1 MKKVLLTMLAVVMT
15 VVSYAQP
22 FAEFKAKAM
31 FPEHRVKQTMVVDRS
46 KQVMAKPNFLR
57 SNSDVD
63 LKSLKNLKK
72 EDFQSFTQRFADK
85 KMTRRSGGDISVD
98 LLQGDYVCAQN
109 QFALTESGLVPL
121 SPACMSTIVTIEA
134 GADNAVNIFGLMD
147 PEVAV
152 TGTFDPQTGVITIPG
167 GQKLTTDEEVGDVTM
182 TPIIAENFTAT
193 IGDGLI
199 LFNEPWVATY
209 IDSET
214 SKAAMYS
221 NVIGTVLFV
230 PNAVASYSYV
240 DEDSKQ
246 KVDANDRLYIQQDEK
261 TFKVSVFGL
270 FGMFCFDID
279 MLSDRTFYV
288 NYEQVLYKIYDYEF
302 NLLGY
307 PDAQSVDALVGQG
320 TENTLTAAMDW
331 GVFSLSINYPLTP
344 DCSPF
349 MIEFE
354 GEFLYPEKGSTVELP
369 AGLTPTAYKSYYTTA
384 QWNTETQKSD
394 YTKSEGTVNI
404 AFDNQDVYFQ
414 GLDLAIPSAW
424 VKGTFTANGD
434 SIIVP
439 VTYMGTSEDGDHYIG
454 GYGSGAEP
462 VALVFEYDANAK
474 TFYCPDY
481 VETFKSATAMME
493 LAYYGGLFI
502 GETKPTPVTM
512 PAGATVVEMPVTAQS
527 FDFSTMDWVD
537 ATDETS
543 KVGVYKN
550 GNEVYIQGLPAPN
563 YCMKGQMVETQG
575 SKGVVFPMGQIV
587 AENAYGFLMH
597 LYGIGY
603 DANDNPSETAYV
615 MMYDEAN
622 DYYEGANFFVLN
634 RSGLSSGFMDDT
646 FTMLCN
652 LGLAIGTKSTGIDA
666 VKAVKDIDVHAPA
679 YNMAGQRV
687 ADGFKGLVIKGGK
700 KYMVK

>member
-31 FPEHRVKQTMVVDRS
+31 FPEHRSKQAMVVDRS

-57 SNSDVD
+57 SNSNMD
-63 LKSLKNLKK
+63 LSSLKNLKK

-85 KMTRRSGGDISVD
+85 KMTRRAEGDYSVSD
-98 LLQGDYVCAQN
+98 LEGEYVCAMYQYG
-109 QFALTESGLVPL
+109 LTESGLVSL
-121 SPACMSTIVTIEA
+121 SPARIAAKVTIEA
-134 GADNAVNIFGLMD
+134 GANNTVSIYGLIN
-147 PEVAV
+147 PEVAI
-152 TGTFDPQTGVITIPG
+152 TGTFDPQTGVITITG

-193 IGDGLI
+193 IGDGCI
-199 LFNEPWVATY
+199 IFKEPWVATY

-214 SKAAMYS
+214 SKPKQYS
-221 NVIGTVLFV
+221 NVIGMVLFA
-230 PNAVASYSYV
+230 PNAVATYSYT
-240 DEDSKQ
+240 DSETKG
-246 KVDANDRLYIQQDEK
+246 KVDVEEQIYIQQDEK

-270 FGMFCFDID
+270 VSMLCFDID
-279 MLSDRTFYV
+279 MLSDKTFYV
-288 NYEQVLYKIYDYEF
+288 DPSQVVYNLYGYDF
-302 NLLGY
+302 NLFGY
-307 PDAQSVDALVGQG
+307 PDAQSIDALVGQG
-320 TENTLTAAMDW
+320 TVNTLTASMDW
-331 GVFSLSINYPLTP
+331 GVYGLSINYALTP
-344 DCSPF
+344 DYAPF
-349 MIEFE
+349 TIEFG

-369 AGLTPTAYKSYYTTA
+369 AGLTPTAYKSYYTTV
-384 QWNTETQKSD
+384 QWNGTEQKNT
-394 YTKSEGTVNI
+394 YTKCEGTVNV
-404 AFDNQDVYFQ
+404 AWNGQDVYFQ
-414 GLDLAIPSAW
+414 GIDLAIPTAW
-424 VKGTFTANGD
+424 VKGVFNAETAT
-434 SIIVP
+434 ITVP
-439 VTYMGTSEDGDHYIG
+439 VTYTGTSEDGEHYIG
-454 GYGSGAEP
+454 GYGSGAAP
-462 VALVFEYDANAK
+462 SPLVFEYDANAK
-474 TFYCPDY
+474 TFYCTDY
-481 VETFKSATAMME
+481 VETFKSATATME

-502 GETKPTPVTM
+502 GETKPTPVTL
-512 PAGATVVEMPVTAQS
+512 PVGATVVELPVTAQT
-527 FDFSTMDWVD
+527 FDFNTMDWVD

-550 GNEVYIQGLPAPN
+550 GNEVYIQGLPGPN
-563 YCMKGQMVETQG
+563 YCMKGQIVETQG

-615 MMYDEAN
+615 MMYDETN
-622 DYYEGANFFVLN
+622 NYFEGANFFVLN

-652 LGLAIGTKSTGIDA
+652 MGLTIGTKTTGIA
-666 VKAVKDIDVHAPA
+666 AAKAVKDIDVDAPA